1 MKNFPLLKIEVNN
14 QNLEFED
21 NFHLLCR
28 ITSQIDPLI
37 HNLAFGEKLFE
48 ESEMMWKNLF
58 ESADGRDWP
67 ATHPDLGGE
76 KMIRITRVLL
86 AALLT

>member
-1 MKNFPLLKIEVNN
+1 MKIGAYIENFE
-14 QNLEFED
+14 LEHIFSP
-21 NFHLLCR
+21 FCR